1 LIAQNF
7 ERMKKLLLFA
17 IIIIGVVQ
25 FGCKKNSTG
34 GTPVVKDVRTVNP
47 ATADSFFTQ
56 ALPGSLIVIQGSGFS
71 GLQAVYFN
79 DTAANFNPVYAT
91 DNNIIVTI
99 PATAQTA
106 ATNSKVPS
114 QIKIVTSHGTGYY
127 TFSLVLPPPAISS
140 ISLDNTGTVLTING
154 TNLIGISKIT
164 FPIGNSDTAAGYTV
178 NTTNTQIMAGVPAG
192 TATRDSVRVYCT
204 FGVASFPYP
213 PPIVIAS
220 VSDENAIAGTTITIS
235 GSNFI
240 GISQVIFPGGI
251 VGTNLQVQGF
261 SQMTVVVPAGIT
273 APDSLRVQG
282 IVGTVAAP
290 QLFDSYLTHPSPG
303 YLSTFEV
310 QYATDNTGFVG
321 WTGGYAN
328 ASQAATSY
336 PNGTGAVGVLVNGGP
351 IPGNTGAGGNLGNP
365 GFVQLNDV
373 PWVSNTGAAAA
384 NYSLKF
390 EIFVAAPWTAG
401 ELWVMGGDWYGWQH
415 CVARYAPW
423 TSAPGGKFQPTGWT
437 TVTIP
442 LNQFI
447 NATVGGT
454 SVLISGKTQSPI
466 TDANVWDY
474 QSWPVG
480 GTAPSSISN
489 FGSTALCFTLVNDQ
503 ASPAVPKNGLNLA
516 IDNVRIVQG
525 K

>member
-7 ERMKKLLLFA
+7 EHMKKLLLFA

-34 GTPVVKDVRTVNP
+34 GTPVVKDVRSVTP
-47 ATADSFFTQ
+47 SEADSFFTQ

-127 TFSLVLPPPAISS
+127 SFSLVLPPPTISS
-140 ISLDNTGTVLTING
+140 IALDNTGTILTING
-154 TNLIGISKIT
+154 TNLIGINKIT
-164 FPIGNSDTAAGYTV
+164 FPIGNSDTATGYTV
-178 NTTNTQIMAGVPAG
+178 NTTNTQITAGVPTAG
-192 TATRDSVRVYCT
+192 NTTRDSVRVYCT

-213 PPIVIAS
+213 PPMVIAS
-220 VSDENAIAGTTITIS
+220 ISNENAVAGTTITIN
-235 GSNFI
+235 GTNFI
-240 GISQVIFPGGI
+240 GINQVIFPGGI
-251 VGTNLQVQGF
+251 TATPTVLSVN
-261 SQMTVVVPAGIT
+261 QMTVVVPAGIT
-273 APDSLRVQG
+273 APDTLRVSG
-282 IVGTVAAP
+282 VLGNTSST
-290 QLFDSYLTHPSPG
+290 QLFDSYLTYPSPG
-303 YLSTFEV
+303 YLCTFEV

-321 WTGGYAN
+321 WTGGY
-328 ASQAATSY
+328 SGPSATY
-336 PNGTGAVGVLVNGGP
+336 PNSTGSFGLLVNGGS

-373 PWVSNTGAAAA
+373 PWVSNTSVPAA

-390 EIFVAAPWTAG
+390 EIFVAAPWKAG

-415 CVARYAPW
+415 YVARFAPW
-423 TSAPGGKFQPTGWT
+423 TTAAGGVYQPTGWT

-442 LNQFI
+442 LSQFI
-447 NATVGGT
+447 NAVGGT

-480 GTAPSSISN
+480 GTAPTTISS
-489 FGSTALCFTLVNDQ
+489 FGPTSLCFTLVNDQ
-503 ASPAVPKNGLNLA
+503 ASPAVPTGGLNIA

-525 K
+525 Q

>member
-1 LIAQNF
+1 
-7 ERMKKLLLFA
+7 MKKLLLFA
-17 IIIIGVVQ
+17 IVIIGVVQ

-34 GTPVVKDVRTVNP
+34 GTPVVKDVRSVTP
-47 ATADSFFTQ
+47 AEADRIFTQ
-56 ALPGSLIVIQGSGFS
+56 SLPGSLIVMQGSGFTW
-71 GLQAVYFN
+71 LTAVYFN
-79 DTAANFNPVYAT
+79 DTAAQFNPVYVT
-91 DNNIIVTI
+91 DNNIIVSI
-99 PATAQTA
+99 PATAMTA
-106 ATNSKVPS
+106 ATNPKVPS
-114 QIKIVTSHGTGYY
+114 QIKLVTNHGTAYFS
-127 TFSLVLPPPAISS
+127 FSLVLPAPAISS
-140 ISLDNTGTVLTING
+140 ISLDNTGTVLTISG

-164 FPIGNSDTAAGYTV
+164 FPIGGSDTATGYTV
-178 NTTNTQIMAGVPAG
+178 NTTNTQIMAGVPSG

-213 PPIVIAS
+213 PPITIAS
-220 VSDENAIAGTTITIS
+220 VSNENAIAGTTITIT
-235 GSNFI
+235 GHNFI

-251 VGTNLQVQGF
+251 AGTNLQVQGF

-282 IVGTVAAP
+282 VVGTVAAS
-290 QLFDSYLTHPSPG
+290 QLFDSYLTYPSPG

-328 ASQAATSY
+328 ASQAATAY

-365 GFVQLNDV
+365 GFVQLNAV
-373 PWVSNTGAAAA
+373 PWVSNTGASAA

-390 EIFVAAPWTAG
+390 EIFVASPWTAG
-401 ELWVMGGDWYGWQH
+401 ELWVMSGGWYGWTQF
-415 CVARYAPW
+415 VARYAPW
-423 TSAPGGKFQPTGWT
+423 TSAPGGSFQPTGWT

-442 LNQFI
+442 LSQFI
-447 NATVGGT
+447 NATSGGT
-454 SVLISGKTQSPI
+454 SVLISGKVQSPI

-474 QSWPVG
+474 GSWPVG
-480 GTAPSSISN
+480 GAAPNLISD
-489 FGSTALCFTLVNDQ
+489 FSSTALCFTLVNDQ
-503 ASPAVPKNGLNLA
+503 ASPSVPKNGLNLA

-525 K
+525 Q